1 MDPYEE
7 EYQGSSRVP
16 GDSPP
21 PGISEQAAGIS
32 QQASYQAPGGT
43 PVEMFDPGSLP
54 PPPAPRLPGA
64 GTALLAFVVFVAAQ
78 IVGGMVVGVVAGVQA
93 ATSGV
98 DVQDQDAFMEYLQP
112 IIMEYMAYGM
122 VPIMVFSGLAVLVL
136 TRRMAGDAMRVGEA
150 DGVGW
155 TTCSPA
161 QFLIGLVMGVGVAV
175 GYIVLAATV
184 FADYQ
189 PTSQGDLARMATSG
203 GIVAVLWG
211 VVAVLCAPL
220 IEEFLFRGVMLAG
233 FTRSFGL
240 PLAVVICTTLF
251 VALHIPELV
260 HYWPGTIGVGGMA
273 IVAIGLRIQM
283 KSLGPAIAVH
293 LGYNGVLVALM
304 ALSYMSDTLLE

>member
-1 MDPYEE
+1 MDPYED
-7 EYQGSSRVP
+7 EYQGSSKAP
-16 GDSPP
+16 DDSPP
-21 PGISEQAAGIS
+21 PGIPEQPAGIS
-32 QQASYQAPGGT
+32 QSPPYQVPGGA
-43 PVEMFDPGSLP
+43 PVEMLDPGFMP
-54 PPPAPRLPGA
+54 PPPAPRIPGA

-78 IVGGMVVGVVAGVQA
+78 IVGGMVIVVIAGVQV

-98 DVQDQDAFMEYLQP
+98 DALDEDAFREFLQP
-112 IIMEYMAYGM
+112 ILMEYMAYGM
-122 VPIMVFSGLAVLVL
+122 VPIMIFSGLAVLLL
-136 TRRMAGDAMRVGEA
+136 TRRMAGDAMKVGEP

-155 TTCSPA
+155 TTCSPV
-161 QFLIGLVMGVGVAV
+161 QFLVGLAMGIGVAV

-184 FADYQ
+184 FANYQ
-189 PTSQGDLARMATSG
+189 PTSQGDLAKMATSG

-240 PLAVVICTTLF
+240 PLAVTICTTLF
-251 VALHIPELV
+251 VALHIPELI

-293 LGYNGVLVALM
+293 LGYNGVLVALV
-304 ALSYMSDTLLE
+304 ALSYMSGTLLE